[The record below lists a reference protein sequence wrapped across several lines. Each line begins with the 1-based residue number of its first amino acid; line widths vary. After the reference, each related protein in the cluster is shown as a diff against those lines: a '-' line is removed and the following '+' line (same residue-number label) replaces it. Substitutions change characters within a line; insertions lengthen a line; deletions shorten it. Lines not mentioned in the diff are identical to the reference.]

1 MRNVIRWFS
10 CNHVAANFLM
20 LAVLLA
26 GFYTWFQLRKEIFPE
41 VSIDAVSIGVP
52 YPNASPED
60 VEEGV
65 VIPIEEAIA
74 DLNGIREINSLA
86 AENMGVV
93 TVMVENGYEVREIMD
108 DIKVR
113 VDAIDNFAEE
123 AERPVLEELL
133 LTSQVLSIAVSGD
146 VDERSLRGVAEDVR
160 TGLLNFKPAKPR
172 FDIADPVPFF
182 LSAIRKETEITKVEL
197 AAVLPYEIS
206 IEVPEGK

>member
-1 MRNVIRWFS
+1 MKNVIRWFS
-10 CNHVAANFLM
+10 RNHVAANFLM

-41 VSIDAVSIGVP
+41 VSIDMISVGVP

-65 VIPIEEAIA
+65 VVPIEEAIA
-74 DLNGIREINSLA
+74 DLNGIREINSVA
-86 AENMGVV
+86 SENMGVV
-93 TVMVENGYEVREIMD
+93 TVMVENGYEVRDIMD

-146 VDERSLRGVAEDVR
+146 VDERSLRRVAEDVR
-160 TGLLNFKPAKPR
+160 TGLLNFKPPKPK
-172 FDIADPVPFF
+172 FDITNPVPFV
-182 LSAIRKETEITKVEL
+182 LSALRKEAEITKVEL
-197 AAVLPYEIS
+197 AAVLP
-206 IEVPEGK
+206 